1 MFPGRVARDTIDS
14 MTARTALIR
23 PVPDSF
29 PRALVRNGRPAFDLD
44 LARAQHQ
51 EYVRLLEESGHIVRV
66 VPPDEAHPDCV
77 FIEDAA
83 VILGTVALATRPGA
97 ESRRGEVPPVA
108 EALAHRFDIAEI
120 SAPGTLDGGDV
131 MVLGERVFV
140 GRSSRTN
147 DDGIGQLRA
156 VADHQGYDVV
166 TVDVEGVLHLKSAV
180 LPIDEQT
187 LVVTPGTVDE
197 SRFEGLR
204 IMYEHEDE
212 RHRFSALPLGE
223 GQVLV
228 TASAPSTAAGVAG
241 LGKEVVAIDVSQIQT
256 ADGGLTC
263 MSILF

>member
-1 MFPGRVARDTIDS
+1 

-29 PRALVRNGRPAFDLD
+29 PKALVREGRPEIDLA

-51 EYVRLLEESGHIVRV
+51 GYARLLEELGLTVQV
-66 VPPDEAHPDCV
+66 VPADEAHPDCV
-77 FIEDAA
+77 FIEDVA
-83 VILGTVALATRPGA
+83 VILGNVAVATRPGA
-97 ESRRGEVPPVA
+97 ESRRGEVRPVA
-108 EALAHRFDIAEI
+108 EALARHFDVAEI

-131 MVLGERVFV
+131 MVLGETVYV

-156 VADHQGYDVV
+156 VAHHQGYRVV
-166 TVDVEGVLHLKSAV
+166 TVEMGHVLHLKSAV
-180 LPIDEQT
+180 LPVDGQT
-187 LVVTPGTVDE
+187 VVVTPGTVDE
-197 SRFEGLR
+197 SSLGGLR
-204 IMYEHEDE
+204 ILYEHEDE

-223 GQVLV
+223 GRVLV
-228 TASAPSTAAGVAG
+228 TANAPSTAEVVAG
-241 LGKEVVAIDVSQIQT
+241 LGKEIIPVDVSQIQA